1 MACQYRIQRP
11 GGRGPRNMKSMWP
24 PLAAIFFM
32 PYFYRARGNMA
43 PSRCGSRIPCRRGRR
58 LSGGATYDFVKFS
71 KKLHEV
77 EKILGRRGAH
87 AGGSPLRSAND
98 DGSKEGAPHTH
109 PSQPKIF
116 AIACSFLENFGKI
129 VGWRPLLRG
138 ILDPPL
144 LKHYI
149 LP

>member
-58 LSGGATYDFVKFS
+58 LSGGQHTILSNFPKNCMKSRKFW
-71 KKLHEV
+71 V
-77 EKILGRRGAH
+77 VGGRTPGL
-87 AGGSPLRSAND
+87 PLRSAND
-98 DGSKEGAPHTH
+98 DGSKEGAPPH
-109 PSQPKIF
+109 PSKPKIF

-144 LKHYI
+144 LKRYI